1 MKKIISVAVVAAVA
15 VSATFA
21 DLKSSLNVRMGGS
34 VFSNTRYNKDFMEEY
49 NKTARKAI
57 SNSTKVMDL
66 GSSDFGADGLTFKLS
81 NDYAGVTLNWG
92 TSLQSKENGKNQAT
106 LFWISDGNGKGIE
119 LSAWLKPTEWLK
131 FQVGAHKDGIF
142 TAEQVKKDTDD
153 TSWSGAGKYAFLHK
167 PGVITQVS
175 SGYFLDSLTDV
186 GNGGQTYLYVDFS
199 FADVGPGTLTFRPTL
214 VSTGVDFLQEKDKD
228 SDAAVMKTALG
239 LMAMYQIADVM
250 KVNVDF
256 QMPTSKDIAF
266 GIYGSPL
273 GLLDGNLQLMAG
285 FTFSTN
291 TSNKDDKLGFTTSN
305 LTYKVTDVNGIDGSN
320 TNVTFTYDTSYYAA
334 DLRVRYVAGNFHIA
348 NAFNF
353 TGASEDKAVVQKNGS
368 KKIGNAEIWDA
379 VFLTYKLNDNWTI
392 TGNVQL
398 DAVTGVQGS
407 PDDDASVLD
416 LYVTPGIMYTVGK
429 GATITCGLHLNF
441 LDIADGM
448 DNKSGKTNIAVPF
461 VFRVKM

>member
-1 MKKIISVAVVAAVA
+1 MKKIISVAAVAAVA

-34 VFSNTRYNKDFMEEY
+34 IVTNTRYDDSDKN
-49 NKTARKAI
+49 TL
-57 SNSTKVMDL
+57 KVMDL

-81 NDYAGVTLNWG
+81 NDYAGVTLNYG
-92 TSLQSKENGKNQAT
+92 ASLQTKESGTNQAKS
-106 LFWISDGNGKGIE
+106 FWSSGNGIE

-167 PGVITQVS
+167 PGVITTAS
-175 SGYFLDSLTDV
+175 TGYFLDSLVDV
-186 GNGGQTYLYVDFS
+186 GNGGQAYLYVDFS
-199 FADVGPGTLTFRPTL
+199 FADVGPGTLTFRPTF
-214 VSTGVDFLQEKDKD
+214 VSTGVDFLQEKDKETN
-228 SDAAVMKTALG
+228 AAVMKTAPG
-239 LMAMYQIADVM
+239 LLAMYQIADVV

-256 QMPTSKDIAF
+256 QMPTTKDIAF

-291 TSNKDDKLGFTTSN
+291 TSDTTDNLGYT
-305 LTYKVTDVNGIDGSN
+305 GI
-320 TNVTFTYDTSYYAA
+320 TRDTSYFAG

-368 KKIGNAEIWDA
+368 KKTGNAEIWDA

-398 DAVTGVQGS
+398 DALTGVQGS

-448 DNKSGKTNIAVPF
+448 DDKSGTTTISVPF

>member
-1 MKKIISVAVVAAVA
+1 MKKIISVAAVAAVA

-34 VFSNTRYNKDFMEEY
+34 VVTNTRFDKSDKN
-49 NKTARKAI
+49 T
-57 SNSTKVMDL
+57 TKVMDL
-66 GSSDFGADGLTFKLS
+66 GSGDFGPDGLTFKLS
-81 NDYAGVTLNWG
+81 NDYAGVTLNYAPG
-92 TSLQSKENGKNQAT
+92 LKTSEKGNNQAKQ
-106 LFWISDGNGKGIE
+106 FWSGGNGIE
-119 LSAWLKPTEWLK
+119 LSAWLKPTDWLK

-153 TSWSGAGKYAFLHK
+153 TSWSGAGAYSFLHK
-167 PGVITQVS
+167 PGVITQKS

-199 FADVGPGTLTFRPTL
+199 FADVGPGTLTFRPTF
-214 VSTGVDFLQEKDKD
+214 VSTGVDFLQEKGKTKD
-228 SDAAVMKTALG
+228 HPDHAVMKTAPG
-239 LMAMYQIADVM
+239 LLAMYQVEDVV

-256 QMPTSKDIAF
+256 QMPTNKDIAF

-291 TSNKDDKLGFTTSN
+291 TSSKDDDLGYRNPKDGDLS
-305 LTYKVTDVNGIDGSN
+305 YKESDNAGVVTERKAADG
-320 TNVTFTYDTSYYAA
+320 VWFARDTSFFAV

-353 TGASEDKAVVQKNGS
+353 TTASEDKEVWQKNGS
-368 KKIGNAEIWDA
+368 LKKGNSEIWDA

-398 DAVTGVQGS
+398 DAVMGVQGS

-429 GATITCGLHLNF
+429 GATITAGLHLRF

-448 DNKSGKTNIAVPF
+448 DNKSGSTIISVPF

>member
-1 MKKIISVAVVAAVA
+1 MKKIITVATLAAVA
-15 VSATFA
+15 VSASFA

-34 VFSNTRYNKDFMEEY
+34 IVTNTRFDDSDKN
-49 NKTARKAI
+49 T
-57 SNSTKVMDL
+57 TKVMDL
-66 GSSDFGADGLTFKLS
+66 GSGDFGADSLTFKLS
-81 NDYAGVTLNWG
+81 NDYAGVTLNYG
-92 TSLQSKENGKNQAT
+92 ASLQTKESGTNQAKG
-106 LFWISDGNGKGIE
+106 FWSSGNGVE
-119 LSAWLKPTEWLK
+119 LSAWLKPTNWLK

-167 PGVITQVS
+167 PGVITTAS
-175 SGYFLDSLTDV
+175 SGYFLDSLVDV
-186 GNGGQTYLYVDFS
+186 GNGGQAYLYVDFS
-199 FADVGPGTLTFRPTL
+199 FADVGPGTLTFRPTF
-214 VSTGVDFLQEKDKD
+214 VSTGVDFLQEKDKEAN
-228 SDAAVMKTALG
+228 SAVMKTAPG
-239 LMAMYQIADVM
+239 LLAMYQIEDVV

-256 QMPTSKDIAF
+256 QMPTTKDIAF

-291 TSNKDDKLGFTTSN
+291 TSDATDNLGYT
-305 LTYKVTDVNGIDGSN
+305 GI
-320 TNVTFTYDTSYYAA
+320 TRDTSYYAA

-368 KKIGNAEIWDA
+368 KKTGNAEIWDA

-398 DAVTGVQGS
+398 DAVTGVNNAKS
-407 PDDDASVLD
+407 EDASVLD

-429 GATITCGLHLNF
+429 GATITAGLHLNF
-441 LDIADGM
+441 LDLADGM
-448 DNKSGKTNIAVPF
+448 DDKSGTTTIAVPF

>member
-1 MKKIISVAVVAAVA
+1 MKKIISVAAVAAVA
-15 VSATFA
+15 VSAMFA
-21 DLKSSLNVRMGGS
+21 DVKTSAKVRMGGN
-34 VFSNTRYNKDFMEEY
+34 VVKNTRYDDSDKN
-49 NKTARKAI
+49 R
-57 SNSTKVMDL
+57 TKVLDL
-66 GSSDFGADGLTFKLS
+66 GSDDFGADSLKFTLS
-81 NDYAGVTLNWG
+81 NDYAGISLNWG
-92 TSLQSKENGKNQAT
+92 HSLQTKESGANQST
-106 LFWISDGNGKGIE
+106 IFFLDTGNGKGIE
-119 LSAWLKPTEWLK
+119 INAWLKPTDWLK
-131 FQVGAHKDGIF
+131 FQVGASKDGIF

-153 TSWSGAGKYAFLHK
+153 TSWSGAGKYSFLHK
-167 PGVITQVS
+167 PGVMTQAS
-175 SGYFLDSLTDV
+175 SGYFLDSLVDV
-186 GNGGQTYLYVDFS
+186 GNGGQAYLYADFS

-214 VSTGVDFLQEKDKD
+214 VSTGEDFLKKKDRKD
-228 SDAAVMKTALG
+228 YNAAMGTAPG
-239 LMAMYQIADVM
+239 LLAMYQVKDVV

-256 QMPTSKDIAF
+256 QMPTTKDIAF

-291 TSNKDDKLGFTTSN
+291 TISAEDASHYKYTTLKN
-305 LTYKVTDVNGIDGSN
+305 FKV
-320 TNVTFTYDTSYYAA
+320 DTSYFAG

-368 KKIGNAEIWDA
+368 KKTGNSEIWDA

-398 DAVTGVQGS
+398 DAILGVQGS
-407 PDDDASVLD
+407 PDNDASVLD
-416 LYVTPGIMYTVGK
+416 LYVTPGVMYTVGK
-429 GATITCGLHLNF
+429 DATITAGLHLNF

-448 DNKSGKTNIAVPF
+448 DDKSGSTIISVPF

>member
-1 MKKIISVAVVAAVA
+1 MKKIISVAAVAAVA

-34 VFSNTRYNKDFMEEY
+34 VVTNTRYDDSNK
-49 NKTARKAI
+49 NKT
-57 SNSTKVMDL
+57 SVMDL
-66 GSSDFGADGLTFKLS
+66 GSGDFGADGLTFKLS
-81 NDYAGVTLNWG
+81 NDYAGVTLNYG
-92 TSLQSKENGKNQAT
+92 ASLKTGENGGNQAKD
-106 LFWISDGNGKGIE
+106 FWKTNANGIE
-119 LSAWLKPTEWLK
+119 LSAWLKPTSWLK

-167 PGVITQVS
+167 PGVMTQVS

-186 GNGGQTYLYVDFS
+186 GNEGQTYLFAEFS

-214 VSTGVDFLQEKDKD
+214 VSTGNDFLYEKDKAKD
-228 SDAAVMKTALG
+228 HPDHAIMKTALG
-239 LMAMYQIADVM
+239 LMAMYQVEDVV

-291 TSNKDDKLGFTTSN
+291 TCDADDTASWTSKN
-305 LTYKVTDVNGIDGSN
+305 NTYTVYVPEKKEKIPVE
-320 TNVTFTYDTSYYAA
+320 FFHDTSYFAA

-353 TGASEDKAVVQKNGS
+353 TGASEDKKVVQKNGS
-368 KKIGNAEIWDA
+368 KVIGNAEIWDA

-407 PDDDASVLD
+407 PDNDASVLD

-429 GATITCGLHLNF
+429 GATITAGLHLNF
-441 LDIADGM
+441 LDLAGGM
-448 DNKSGKTNIAVPF
+448 DNKRGSTIISVPF

>member
-1 MKKIISVAVVAAVA
+1 MNKIISVAAVAAVA

-34 VFSNTRYNKDFMEEY
+34 VVTNTRYDDSDKN
-49 NKTARKAI
+49 T
-57 SNSTKVMDL
+57 TKVMDL
-66 GSSDFGADGLTFKLS
+66 GSGDFGADGLTFKLS

-92 TSLQSKENGKNQAT
+92 TSLQTKENGKNQAT
-106 LFWISDGNGKGIE
+106 LFLLSDGNGKGIE
-119 LSAWLKPTEWLK
+119 LSAWLKPTDWLK

-167 PGVITQVS
+167 PGVITTAS
-175 SGYFLDSLTDV
+175 TGYFLDSLTDV

-199 FADVGPGTLTFRPTL
+199 FADVGPGTLTFRPTF
-214 VSTGVDFLQEKDKD
+214 VSTGVNFFADKEED
-228 SDAAVMKTALG
+228 KKGTDAVMKTAPG
-239 LMAMYQIADVM
+239 LLAMYQIEDVV

-256 QMPTSKDIAF
+256 QMPTTKDIAF

-285 FTFSTN
+285 FTLSTN
-291 TSNKDDKLGFTTSN
+291 TSSAEDNLGYTGITRDTT
-305 LTYKVTDVNGIDGSN
+305 YFAG
-320 TNVTFTYDTSYYAA
+320 

-353 TGASEDKAVVQKNGS
+353 TSASEDKAVVQKNGS
-368 KKIGNAEIWDA
+368 KKTGNSEIWDA

-398 DAVTGVQGS
+398 DAVTGVAGS
-407 PDDDASVLD
+407 PSDDATVLD

-429 GATITCGLHLNF
+429 GATITAGLHLNF
-441 LDIADGM
+441 LDLADGM
-448 DNKSGKTNIAVPF
+448 DNKSGTTTIAVPF

>member
-1 MKKIISVAVVAAVA
+1 MKKIISVAAVAAVA

-34 VFSNTRYNKDFMEEY
+34 IVTNTRYDDSDKN
-49 NKTARKAI
+49 TL
-57 SNSTKVMDL
+57 KVMDL

-81 NDYAGVTLNWG
+81 NDYAGVTLNYG
-92 TSLQSKENGKNQAT
+92 ASLQTKESGTNQAKS
-106 LFWISDGNGKGIE
+106 FWSSGNGIE

-167 PGVITQVS
+167 PGVITTAS
-175 SGYFLDSLTDV
+175 TGYFLDSLVDV
-186 GNGGQTYLYVDFS
+186 GNGGQAYLYVDFS
-199 FADVGPGTLTFRPTL
+199 FADVGPGTLTFRPTF
-214 VSTGVDFLQEKDKD
+214 VSTGVDFLQEKDKETN
-228 SDAAVMKTALG
+228 AAVMKTAPG
-239 LMAMYQIADVM
+239 LLAMYQIADIV

-256 QMPTSKDIAF
+256 QMPTTKDIAF

-273 GLLDGNLQLMAG
+273 GQLEGNLQLMAG

-291 TSNKDDKLGFTTSN
+291 TSDTTDNLGYT
-305 LTYKVTDVNGIDGSN
+305 GI
-320 TNVTFTYDTSYYAA
+320 TRDTSYYAA

-368 KKIGNAEIWDA
+368 KKTGNAEIWDA

-429 GATITCGLHLNF
+429 GATITAGVHLNF
-441 LDIADGM
+441 LDLADGM
-448 DNKSGKTNIAVPF
+448 DNKSGTTTIAVPF

>member
-1 MKKIISVAVVAAVA
+1 MKKIISVAAVAAVA
-15 VSATFA
+15 VSAMFA
-21 DLKSSLNVRMGGS
+21 DVKTSAQVRMGGN
-34 VFSNTRYNKDFMEEY
+34 VVKNTRYDDSDKN
-49 NKTARKAI
+49 R
-57 SNSTKVMDL
+57 TKVLDL
-66 GSSDFGADGLTFKLS
+66 GSDDFGADSLKFTLS
-81 NDYAGVTLNWG
+81 NDYAGITLNWG
-92 TSLQSKENGKNQAT
+92 PSLQTKESGTNQST
-106 LFWISDGNGKGIE
+106 IFFLDTGNGKGIE
-119 LSAWLKPTEWLK
+119 INAWLKPTDWLK
-131 FQVGAHKDGIF
+131 FQVGASKDGIF

-167 PGVITQVS
+167 PGVMTQAS
-175 SGYFLDSLTDV
+175 SGYFLDSLVDV
-186 GNGGQTYLYVDFS
+186 GNGGQAYLYADFS

-214 VSTGVDFLQEKDKD
+214 VSTGEDFLKKKDRKD
-228 SDAAVMKTALG
+228 YNAAMGTAPG
-239 LMAMYQIADVM
+239 LLAMYQVKDVV

-256 QMPTSKDIAF
+256 QMPTTKDIAF

-291 TSNKDDKLGFTTSN
+291 TISAEDASHYKYTTLKN
-305 LTYKVTDVNGIDGSN
+305 FKV
-320 TNVTFTYDTSYYAA
+320 DTSYFAG

-368 KKIGNAEIWDA
+368 KKTGNSEIWDA

-398 DAVTGVQGS
+398 DAILGVQGS

-429 GATITCGLHLNF
+429 GATITAGVHLNF
-441 LDIADGM
+441 LDVADGM
-448 DNKSGKTNIAVPF
+448 DDKSGSTIISVPF

>member
-1 MKKIISVAVVAAVA
+1 MKKIISVAAVAAVA

-21 DLKSSLNVRMGGS
+21 DLKTSLNVRMGGS
-34 VFSNTRYNKDFMEEY
+34 VVTNTRFDDSDKN
-49 NKTARKAI
+49 T
-57 SNSTKVMDL
+57 TKVLDL

-92 TSLQSKENGKNQAT
+92 TSLQTKENGKNQAT
-106 LFWISDGNGKGIE
+106 LFLLDTGNGKGIE
-119 LSAWLKPTEWLK
+119 LNAWLKPTDWLK

-167 PGVITQVS
+167 PGVITQKS
-175 SGYFLDSLTDV
+175 TGYFLDSLVDV
-186 GNGGQTYLYVDFS
+186 GNGGQAYLYVDFS
-199 FADVGPGTLTFRPTL
+199 FADVGPGTLTFRPTF
-214 VSTGVDFLQEKDKD
+214 VSTGVDFLQEKDKET
-228 SDAAVMKTALG
+228 SAAVMKTTPGIL
-239 LMAMYQIADVM
+239 AMYQVEEVA

-256 QMPTSKDIAF
+256 QMPTTKDIAF
-266 GIYGSPL
+266 GIYASPL

-291 TSNKDDKLGFTTSN
+291 TSSVEDNLG
-305 LTYKVTDVNGIDGSN
+305 Y
-320 TNVTFTYDTSYYAA
+320 TNITRDTSYFAG

-368 KKIGNAEIWDA
+368 KKTGNAEIWDA
-379 VFLTYKLNDNWTI
+379 VFLTYKLNDHWTI
-392 TGNVQL
+392 TGNVQF
-398 DAVTGVQGS
+398 DAVTGVEGS
-407 PDDDASVLD
+407 PSNDATVMD
-416 LYVTPGIMYTVGK
+416 LYITPGIMYTAGK
-429 GATITCGLHLNF
+429 GATITAGLHLNF
-441 LDIADGM
+441 LDVADGM
-448 DNKSGKTNIAVPF
+448 DNKSGQTIISVPF

>member
-1 MKKIISVAVVAAVA
+1 MKKIISVAAVAAVA

-21 DLKSSLNVRMGGS
+21 DVKTSAQVRMGGN
-34 VFSNTRYNKDFMEEY
+34 VVKNTRYDDSDKN
-49 NKTARKAI
+49 R
-57 SNSTKVMDL
+57 TKVLDL
-66 GSSDFGADGLTFKLS
+66 GSDDFGADSLKFTLS
-81 NDYAGVTLNWG
+81 NDYAGITLNWG
-92 TSLQSKENGKNQAT
+92 PSLQTKESGTNQST
-106 LFWISDGNGKGIE
+106 IFFLDTGNGKGIE
-119 LSAWLKPTEWLK
+119 INAWLKPTDWLK

-167 PGVITQVS
+167 PGVITQSS
-175 SGYFLDSLTDV
+175 SGYFLDSLVDV
-186 GNGGQTYLYVDFS
+186 GNGGQAYLYADFS
-199 FADVGPGTLTFRPTL
+199 FADVGPGTLTFRPTF

-228 SDAAVMKTALG
+228 PNAAVMKTAPG
-239 LMAMYQIADVM
+239 LLAMYRIADVV
-250 KVNVDF
+250 KVNIDF
-256 QMPTSKDIAF
+256 QMPTTKDIAF

-291 TSNKDDKLGFTTSN
+291 TSDATDDLGWKSADGKIKFTR
-305 LTYKVTDVNGIDGSN
+305 
-320 TNVTFTYDTSYYAA
+320 DTSYFDG

-368 KKIGNAEIWDA
+368 KKTGNAEIWDA

-407 PDDDASVLD
+407 PDNDASVLD
-416 LYVTPGIMYTVGK
+416 LYVTPGVMYTVGK
-429 GATITCGLHLNF
+429 GATITAGLHLNF

-448 DNKSGKTNIAVPF
+448 DDKSGSTIISVPF

>member
-1 MKKIISVAVVAAVA
+1 GYCGQPYIS
-15 VSATFA
+15 
-21 DLKSSLNVRMGGS
+21 
-34 VFSNTRYNKDFMEEY
+34 E
-49 NKTARKAI
+49 
-57 SNSTKVMDL
+57 
-66 GSSDFGADGLTFKLS
+66 
-81 NDYAGVTLNWG
+81 
-92 TSLQSKENGKNQAT
+92 
-106 LFWISDGNGKGIE
+106 
-119 LSAWLKPTEWLK
+119 
-131 FQVGAHKDGIF
+131 
-142 TAEQVKKDTDD
+142 
-153 TSWSGAGKYAFLHK
+153 
-167 PGVITQVS
+167 
-175 SGYFLDSLTDV
+175 
-186 GNGGQTYLYVDFS
+186 DFS
-199 FADVGPGTLTFRPTL
+199 FADVGPGTLTFRPTF
-214 VSTGVDFLQEKDKD
+214 VSTGVDFLQEKDKETN
-228 SDAAVMKTALG
+228 AAVMKTAPG
-239 LMAMYQIADVM
+239 LLAMYQIADIV

-256 QMPTSKDIAF
+256 QMPTTKDIAF

-291 TSNKDDKLGFTTSN
+291 TSDTTDNLGYT
-305 LTYKVTDVNGIDGSN
+305 GI
-320 TNVTFTYDTSYYAA
+320 TRDTSYYAA

-368 KKIGNAEIWDA
+368 KKTGNAEIWDA

-429 GATITCGLHLNF
+429 GATITAGVHLNF
-441 LDIADGM
+441 LDLADGM
-448 DNKSGKTNIAVPF
+448 DNKSGTTTIAVPF